1 MTCAPHCNVKIHS
14 SCCCIYLCLLHCDVH
29 LYDNLIFAS
38 HGGNEAMFLKC
49 DVGKCLSLCD
59 VRKCLSQCNVR
70 KCLSLCDVRKCL
82 SQCDVRKCLSLCDV
96 MFVTMQCF
104 HNATLGNICHV
115 AILLYEM
122 LGNVCHNATLGNA
135 MLIWLTFLTMLIR

>member
-38 HGGNEAMFLKC
+38 HGDIEAMFLKC
-49 DVGKCLSLCD
+49 DVRKCLSLCD

-96 MFVTMQCF
+96 RKCLSQCNVRKCLSQCDAGASTPRHASLHVEKRKRDRRVTPASRF
-104 HNATLGNICHV
+104 
-115 AILLYEM
+115 
-122 LGNVCHNATLGNA
+122 
-135 MLIWLTFLTMLIR
+135 